1 MADDAT
7 WLVRRYYLYRATAT
21 VGFITPIF
29 TVFLLR
35 DLSFAELGTLSAL
48 YSALVV
54 LGEVPTGYVGDYVGR
69 RNSLALAAVFK
80 AASLVGFVVAD
91 TFAAFAVLYVLWALG
106 LTFDSGSVSAWLY
119 ETLEERL
126 DPADFTRVRGRGES
140 VNRWVGAA
148 AMIGGSLLYVLD
160 PRSPFL
166 LATVWVLL
174 GLPVLVTMPEPGSKA
189 ERRTPVREIAGLARG
204 ALLRPPL
211 RSFVL
216 FTGLAFGT
224 VSAAQLYVQPI
235 AVDVLSGLVSAGSTP
250 VAGVPPAASLGLLYA
265 AFTAVAAVASDRA
278 ASVEGWLGRRRAIA
292 VLTVATA
299 VVMVLPVAVPLL
311 AFPAFFVMRGADPLL
326 RPITQAVLNDEL
338 GSAGRATLLSAVSM
352 VYAVVR
358 VPLALGGGVLADAT
372 SALAALAAFGGV
384 FLAVGGLLMIG
395 SSPLAATEAGD

>member
-1 MADDAT
+1 MATDAT

-29 TVFLLR
+29 TIFLLR
-35 DLSFAELGTLSAL
+35 DLSFAELGALSAL

-54 LGEVPTGYVGDYVGR
+54 LGEVPTGYVGDSLGR
-69 RNSLALAAVFK
+69 RNSLVLAAVFK

-106 LTFDSGSVSAWLY
+106 LTFDSGALSAWLY

-140 VNRWVGAA
+140 VNGWVGAA
-148 AMIGGSLLYVLD
+148 AMIGGSLLYVVD
-160 PRSPFL
+160 PRYPFL
-166 LATVWVLL
+166 LATGWVLL
-174 GLPVLVTMPEPGSKA
+174 GLPVLLSLPEPGTTDD
-189 ERRTPVREIAGLARG
+189 RQTPVREIAGLARG

-216 FTGLAFGT
+216 FTALAFGT

-235 AVDVLSGLVSAGSTP
+235 AVDVLSGLVPAGASP
-250 VAGVPPAASLGLLYA
+250 VAGVPPAASLGVLYA
-265 AFTAVAAVASDRA
+265 AFTAVAALASDRA
-278 ASVEGWLGRRRAIA
+278 ATVESWLGRRRAIA
-292 VLTVATA
+292 VLSVATA
-299 VVMVLPVAVPLL
+299 VFMVLPLAVPLL

-326 RPITQAVLNDEL
+326 RPITQAVLNDSL

-352 VYAVVR
+352 VYAFVR

-372 SALAALAAFGGV
+372 APLAALAAFGGV
-384 FLAVGGLLMIG
+384 FLVVGGLLAVVG
-395 SSPLAATEAGD
+395 SPLAATADGE